1 VRLERVGARAGRR
14 AHPAGSGGAGAR
26 TQRLGP
32 EIAALGERS
41 AATNWTPSLFSRLFS
56 VSSQTPA
63 ASSFDAAINRLSAD
77 RFGSEVGVAQR
88 LPWGTSYRLSW
99 DGTRQ
104 STNSAFARFDPELQT
119 TATATIVQPLLRG
132 LRSDDARSERESAR
146 RVRERASLALSAQA
160 ITMQREVLRAYWGWT
175 FARDLLAVHQQSL
188 KMAQTLLNGNRRRVE
203 TGAMAAVDVIE
214 AEAEVARRQEA
225 ILIAEKN
232 VSNAEDVVR
241 MLVFGADDPRRNDP
255 LSPQI
260 ADENDKP
267 SGDLIDRAMAE
278 REDLR
283 ILRKELELQDVTI
296 RRLRDES
303 LPEANLQLDY
313 ARQATGGPEVQRAL
327 ASTLATTPGN
337 FGSVLNELWRGTYP
351 TWSVQLAVSY
361 PIGLARGEAERARAS
376 LQREQQEA
384 NVKAAEQR
392 VATEVKAAVREFDT
406 GRLRLETT
414 RATVTLAERRLDAE
428 ERKFAAGLSTSFFV
442 FQAQR
447 DLSQARETELAA
459 IRDARLAAADL
470 QAVVRIPLVS
480 R

>member
-1 VRLERVGARAGRR
+1 VLTSREAVALALEHTLQLRAD
-14 AHPAGSGGAGAR
+14 
-26 TQRLGP
+26 RLGP
-32 EIAALGERS
+32 EIAALAERS
-41 AATNWTPSLFSRLFS
+41 AETSWTPSLFSRLFN
-56 VSSQTPA
+56 VSSQTPST
-63 ASSFDAAINRLSAD
+63 SSFDAAVNQLSAD
-77 RFGSEVGVAQR
+77 RFGSEVGIAQR
-88 LPWGTSYRLSW
+88 LPWGASYRVSW

-104 STNSAFARFDPELQT
+104 SSNSAFVRFDPELQA

-132 LRSDDARSERESAR
+132 LRSDDARSERETAR

-160 ITMQREVLRAYWGWT
+160 MATQRDVLRAYWGWT
-175 FARDLLAVHQQSL
+175 FARDLLVVHRQSL
-188 KMAQTLLNGNRRRVE
+188 TMAQTLLNGNRRRVE

-241 MLVFGADDPRRNDP
+241 LLVFGDDDPRRSDP
-255 LSPQI
+255 LSPQV
-260 ADENDKP
+260 ADDNDKP
-267 SGDLIDRAMAE
+267 SGDLIARAMAE

-283 ILRKELELQDVTI
+283 ILRKDLELQDVTI

-303 LPEANLQLDY
+303 LPEANLQVDY
-313 ARQATGGPEVQRAL
+313 ARQATGGPEARAL
-327 ASTLATTPGN
+327 TSALTTPAT

-361 PIGLARGEAERARAS
+361 PIGLARGEADRARAS

-384 NVKAAEQR
+384 NLKAAEQR

-406 GRLRLETT
+406 GRRRLETT
-414 RATVTLAERRLDAE
+414 RATVGLAERRLDAE

-470 QAVVRIPLVS
+470 EAVVRIPLVG